1 MLFLWKQRLLV
12 SSTIAQK
19 VKVPQQPLFS
29 LHYYNLWWT
38 IQFIMC
44 DLFREYLSQKPIAK
58 ISWLPKQEVKH
69 QVEGTTKAVSLVPLI
84 LKITTGK
91 EVSCSKDWWFHKKMK
106 LKKKQTWFDYNSLIL
121 KQSTGKKLQSL
132 FCQENFKS
140 IAWSPQGI
148 QMWRSSARNSQMSKT
163 FDSFIGESV
172 KN

>member
-1 MLFLWKQRLLV
+1 M
-12 SSTIAQK
+12 
-19 VKVPQQPLFS
+19 
-29 LHYYNLWWT
+29 
-38 IQFIMC
+38 
-44 DLFREYLSQKPIAK
+44 
-58 ISWLPKQEVKH
+58 
-69 QVEGTTKAVSLVPLI
+69 SLVPLI

-106 LKKKQTWFDYNSLIL
+106 FKKKQTWIDYNSLIL

-172 KN
+172 KNYAQWLFLFDIVKTLSGLFPSLGPKQDQNTSNCKTDII

>member
-1 MLFLWKQRLLV
+1 M
-12 SSTIAQK
+12 
-19 VKVPQQPLFS
+19 
-29 LHYYNLWWT
+29 
-38 IQFIMC
+38 
-44 DLFREYLSQKPIAK
+44 
-58 ISWLPKQEVKH
+58 
-69 QVEGTTKAVSLVPLI
+69 SLVPLI

-172 KN
+172 KNYAQWLFLFDIVQTLFGLFPSLGPKQDQNTSNCKTDII